1 MYQKN
6 LMIWKKKQKVPITI
20 KSLNCILNNVILL
33 SGEGGEKIKKVK
45 IQKL

>member
-1 MYQKN
+1 M
-6 LMIWKKKQKVPITI
+6 TI

-33 SGEGGEKIKKVK
+33 SGGGGGGGREKIKKVK

>member
-1 MYQKN
+1 M
-6 LMIWKKKQKVPITI
+6 TI

-33 SGEGGEKIKKVK
+33 SGGGGGGREKIKKVK

>member
-1 MYQKN
+1 M
-6 LMIWKKKQKVPITI
+6 TI

-33 SGEGGEKIKKVK
+33 SGGGGGREKINKVK

>member
-1 MYQKN
+1 M
-6 LMIWKKKQKVPITI
+6 TI

-33 SGEGGEKIKKVK
+33 SGGGGGGGGKKKKKKINKVK

>member
-1 MYQKN
+1 M
-6 LMIWKKKQKVPITI
+6 TI

-33 SGEGGEKIKKVK
+33 SGGGGREKIKKVK

>member
-1 MYQKN
+1 M
-6 LMIWKKKQKVPITI
+6 TI

-33 SGEGGEKIKKVK
+33 SGGGGGREKIKKVK